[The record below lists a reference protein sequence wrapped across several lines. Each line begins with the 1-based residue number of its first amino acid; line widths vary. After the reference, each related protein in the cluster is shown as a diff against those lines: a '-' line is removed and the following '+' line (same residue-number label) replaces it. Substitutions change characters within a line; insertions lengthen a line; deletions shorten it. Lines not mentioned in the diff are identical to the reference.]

1 MFGVFQELLAMF
13 RLVAWMVVLVIG
25 FCGCG
30 TTENNVL
37 GTFELDGDVG
47 CTNCALSGPE
57 RMTFDDNPS
66 EQGSR
71 VYRFDFGDGGF
82 HSGHY
87 ELIYF
92 DSSVQLLL
100 HPEESSFE
108 YLDLVGT
115 TLQTD
120 YQVGQS
126 AIRRPCNGL
135 LRCVWRRVD

>member
-1 MFGVFQELLAMF
+1 
-13 RLVAWMVVLVIG
+13 
-25 FCGCG
+25 
-30 TTENNVL
+30 
-37 GTFELDGDVG
+37 
-47 CTNCALSGPE
+47 
-57 RMTFDDNPS
+57 MTFDDNPA
-66 EQGSR
+66 EEGAR
-71 VYRFDFGDGGF
+71 AYRFDFDGAAF

-108 YLDLVGT
+108 YSDLVGT

-120 YQVGQS
+120 YQVGQN

>member
-1 MFGVFQELLAMF
+1 MDFQDLPAMVRWF
-13 RLVAWMVVLVIG
+13 AVMVALVAASG
-25 FCGCG
+25 GCG
-30 TTENNVL
+30 TTEDNVL
-37 GTFELDGDVG
+37 GTFELDGEVG
-47 CTNCALSGPE
+47 CANCVPSGPA
-57 RMTFDDNPS
+57 RMTFDDNPT
-66 EQGSR
+66 EEGAR
-71 VYRFDFGDGGF
+71 AYRFDFEGAAF

-100 HPEESSFE
+100 HPEESSIE
-108 YLDLVGT
+108 YSDLVGI